1 MVELLKWGKILV
13 AILKDGKVTKAEL
26 PEFLEA
32 LAGFVGALVLILLPY
47 LKANMG
53 TIAKRLAGGIAL
65 ASAVHPK

>member
-32 LAGFVGALVLILLPY
+32 LAGFVFALVGLILPY
-47 LKANMG
+47 LAGNVG
-53 TIAKRLAGGIAL
+53 TMAKRLAGGIKVA
-65 ASAVHPK
+65 ATEARK